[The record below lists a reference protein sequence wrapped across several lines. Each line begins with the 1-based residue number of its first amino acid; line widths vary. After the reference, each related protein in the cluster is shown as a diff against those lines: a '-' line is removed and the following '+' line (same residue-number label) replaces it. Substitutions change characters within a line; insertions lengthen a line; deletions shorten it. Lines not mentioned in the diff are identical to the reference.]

1 MQGLRKSFRN
11 PQAGRNGDNRPMLEI
26 VLSATCGAVAALVA
40 FIALRSIGSLRKRPQ
55 LRTAIMVA
63 AVVISLQLV
72 RPYLR
77 SWIHENDVNRL
88 LRTDRLLKRVTRD
101 DPSLHEPLRQALLEG
116 YTLGGDTQA
125 IAAARDLL
133 IPVLPKYLGK
143 GSDETVLR
151 FVRQTVSTLRTMG
164 AAPDP
169 NRCFHYLFPKAGAAV
184 KPTVEEGRDELRA
197 ALVAVVESEGPPP
210 EAEAVQAQTLLH
222 QVLDSLSRT
231 RGGDLSILRQTK
243 DPAVDRRKLCAITAD
258 IYSEA
263 LKLPPAQSAVLL
275 RFLFAQ

>member
-1 MQGLRKSFRN
+1 
-11 PQAGRNGDNRPMLEI
+11 MLEI
-26 VLSATCGAVAALVA
+26 VLSAACGAVAAMVA
-40 FIALRSIGSLRKRPQ
+40 FMAVRSIGPLQDRPRF
-55 LRTAIMVA
+55 RTAIIVA
-63 AVVISLQLV
+63 VVVISLQLV

-77 SWIHENDVNRL
+77 SLIHENDVNRL

-116 YTLGGDTQA
+116 YSLGGDTQA

-133 IPVLPKYLGK
+133 VPVLPRYLGK

-151 FVRQTVSTLRTMG
+151 FVRQTVDTLRTMG

-169 NRCFHYLFPKAGAAV
+169 NRCFHYLFPKTGAAV
-184 KPTVEEGRDELRA
+184 KPTLEEGRDELRS

-210 EAEAVQAQTLLH
+210 EAGPAQAQTLLD
-222 QVLDSLSRT
+222 QVLGSLSRT
-231 RGGDLSILRQTK
+231 YGGDLSILRQTN
-243 DPAVDRRKLCAITAD
+243 DPAVDRRKVCAITAG

>member
-1 MQGLRKSFRN
+1 
-11 PQAGRNGDNRPMLEI
+11 MLEI

-40 FIALRSIGSLRKRPQ
+40 FMVVRLIASLRGRPQ
-55 LRTAIMVA
+55 IRTAIMVA
-63 AVVISLQLV
+63 IVVISLQLV
-72 RPYLR
+72 RPHLR

-88 LRTDRLLKRVTRD
+88 LRTDRLLKRVTQD

-133 IPVLPKYLGK
+133 IPVLPKYIGK

-169 NRCFHYLFPKAGAAV
+169 NRCFLYLFPKAGGAV

-197 ALVAVVESEGPPP
+197 ALLAVVESEGPPP
-210 EAEAVQAQTLLH
+210 ESATVPAQPLLH
-222 QVLDSLSRT
+222 QVLGSLSRT
-231 RGGDLSILRQTK
+231 PGGDLSILRQTN
-243 DPAVDRRKLCAITAD
+243 DPAVDRRKVCTLTAD
-258 IYSEA
+258 IYTEA